1 MELIKIFGFLV
12 FLLLYAAVLQFYD
25 RKLYA
30 RLQNRMGPPWYQPVA
45 DFFKL
50 IGKQTLIPAEA
61 NSTMFRVIPLFALTA
76 AATAFMLVPVWGSSA
91 LAPFEGDIIVLLYL
105 MAIPSLAMF
114 LAGWYSRSL
123 YATIGASRVVTQI
136 FAYEVPLFICALAPT
151 LISGT
156 WSITKNLQFY
166 SQRPLLMLINLPA
179 AIAMLIAVQCKLER
193 TPFDA
198 PEAETEIV
206 SGPLV
211 EYGGRY
217 LAVFKLSKDCETV
230 TLVSAFA
237 AIFLPFITGTDWVDF
252 ILYIVKTLAVL
263 TALCLARAATAR
275 LRTNQIVSFCYRVLL
290 PVGILQLVINLV
302 VRGFVL

>member
-1 MELIKIFGFLV
+1 MEILKILLFLA
-12 FLLLYAAVLQFYD
+12 FLLIYATILQFFD

-30 RLQNRMGPPWYQPVA
+30 RLQNRIGPPWYQPVA

-50 IGKQTLIPAEA
+50 IGKQTLIPSGA
-61 NSTMFRVIPLFALTA
+61 NKTMFRVIPLFALA
-76 AATAFMLVPVWGSSA
+76 AVATAFMMLPVWGNAA
-91 LAPFEGDIIVLLYL
+91 LVSFEGDVIVVLYL

-136 FAYEVPLFICALAPT
+136 FAYEAPLFLCALAPT

-156 WSITKNLQFY
+156 WSISSNLQFY
-166 SQRPLLMLINLPA
+166 SQRPLLALINLPA
-179 AIAMLIAVQCKLER
+179 AVAMLVTVQCKLER

-206 SGPLV
+206 SGPMV

-217 LAVFKLSKDCETV
+217 LAIFKLSKDCELV
-230 TLVSAFA
+230 TLSSVFA
-237 AIFLPFITGTDWVDF
+237 AIFLPFTSGVKWADF
-252 ILYIVKTLAVL
+252 ILYIAKTLAVL
-263 TALCLARAATAR
+263 VALCLARAATAR
-275 LRTNQIVSFCYRVLL
+275 LRTEQIVSLCYRVLL

-302 VRGFVL
+302 VRGFVI